1 MVDIISR
8 FWRWLGRLSC
18 AKMIGWAL
26 LSMFSIGMGGGF
38 VWLVMKS
45 DRLVGRLF
53 GLTRQLVEFMLN
65 AFSGR
70 ELLTLK
76 QSFCEFVLITPLVV
90 LVAYQIWHWI
100 FHSRRGKRRQTYLG
114 QLDNDPIGTEC
125 ADELSRGDFVQQIVS
140 VLAGRYLGTHA
151 LFLGIY
157 GAWGEGKTSVM
168 NLVERQ
174 MSDNHRIVFVRFQSW
189 EHEAKEDL
197 PYVLFMQIARRLA
210 DRLDLWTGWLLMRYA
225 VLIVPRRLISIAGPF
240 EWVLDIIVRFVNVF
254 SSVPSLAEK
263 IARRLKAI
271 DAKIVVV
278 VDDVD
283 RLEKD
288 DVRTLLRVLRTVG
301 DVGRFVYCI
310 LANRDYLAS
319 CIQEFKPEGDPD
331 GDEFGRHYLR
341 KIINLELELPRV
353 PKASLASI
361 FVEKLNRI
369 LEEYQL
375 GAFSSE
381 FASLSYFEA
390 HVQTYRDALRL
401 VNELIVRLGYFKTK
415 TIHDFVVHL
424 DDLVAVSIIHLFDPV
439 FWQALYDH
447 HDLLEKTDDCSWI
460 SKCQIDADKVDAAF
474 GLKEE
479 DNPHKELR
487 QRFLKEYLGLDLGN
501 DDHGNPVYHYD
512 VDQRKAELDRRLSAL
527 ACFHMYYS
535 GTVPVLVEA
544 SVLRGVKERL
554 DDEGAL
560 FSFLKEQNSKGLL
573 LRVLEY
579 LEIMEAIGEPAR
591 LQNYIRALTR
601 LADER
606 LLPERGIGRDTWGLE
621 ASYGFSTRLLR
632 CVLFMLEKVYNKR
645 TDGGAV
651 FLSAVCATD
660 AVVLLAVTIRMDDRK
675 SDHRPSRGFLF
686 TDSDYEAAK
695 KIFIECV
702 EKLQK
707 DGSLIGHVEEEELRR
722 TWHVLFAHERMG
734 KETATYH
741 KRYVSL
747 VENDA
752 NQYPQVLHVLLPYR
766 YYGDRPAHDYSPIWC
781 QALDEDFGVDSI
793 IHTFE
798 EQKDLPDF
806 AKQILIN
813 LRKCRKWHEEN
824 GAWPH
829 PDKQISQGTDQ

>member
-1 MVDIISR
+1 MI
-8 FWRWLGRLSC
+8 GRAVLVMFGIG
-18 AKMIGWAL
+18 MIGWFA
-26 LSMFSIGMGGGF
+26 
-38 VWLVMKS
+38 WLVMKG
-45 DRLVGRLF
+45 DRLVGKLL
-53 GLTRQLVEFMLN
+53 GSVWQLVEFVLDVAN
-65 AFSGR
+65 GR
-70 ELLTLK
+70 ELLTLN
-76 QSFCEFVLITPLVV
+76 QFLCEFVLIAPLVM
-90 LVAYQIWHWI
+90 LVSYQIWHWI
-100 FHSRRGKRRQTYLG
+100 FHSRQGKRRQTYLG

-125 ADELSRGDFVQQIVS
+125 ADELNRGDFVQQVVS
-140 VLAGRYLGTHA
+140 VLTGRYFGAHA

-157 GAWGEGKTSVM
+157 GVWGEGKTSVM

-240 EWVLDIIVRFVNVF
+240 EWVFDIVVRFVNVF

-263 IARRLKAI
+263 IARRLTAI

-301 DVGRFVYCI
+301 DIGRFVYCI

-319 CIQEFKPEGDPD
+319 CIQEFKPEWDPD

-369 LEEYQL
+369 LKEYQL
-375 GAFSSE
+375 EAFSAESG
-381 FASLSYFEA
+381 SLSYFEA
-390 HVQTYRDALRL
+390 YVQTYRDVLRL

-447 HDLLEKTDDCSWI
+447 HDLFEKTDDCSWI

-474 GLKEE
+474 GLNEE

-527 ACFHMYYS
+527 ACFYMYYS
-535 GTVPVLVEA
+535 GAVPTLVEA
-544 SVLRGVKERL
+544 SVLRGVQDRL
-554 DDEGAL
+554 SDESAL
-560 FSFLKEQNSKGLL
+560 FAFLKEQNSRHIL

-579 LEIMEAIGEPAR
+579 LEIMEAISDKT
-591 LQNYIRALTR
+591 LLMNYIRVLVR

-606 LLPERGIGRDTWGLE
+606 LAPERGIGRDTWGLE
-621 ASYGFSTRLLR
+621 ASYGFSTRLMR
-632 CVLFMLEKVYNKR
+632 CALFMLEKVYDKR
-645 TDGGAV
+645 TDGGAA
-651 FLSAVCATD
+651 FLAAVRATES
-660 AVVLLAVTIRMDDRK
+660 VVLLAVTIRMDDRK

-686 TDSDYEAAK
+686 TDGDYETAK
-695 KIFIECV
+695 QIFVERIER
-702 EKLQK
+702 LQK
-707 DGSLIGHVEEEELRR
+707 AGLLIDHAEEEELRR
-722 TWHVLFAHERMG
+722 TWHVLFVQERMG
-734 KETATYH
+734 TETEAYH

-747 VENDA
+747 VESDA
-752 NQYPQVLHVLLPYR
+752 KQYPQVLHVLLPYR
-766 YYGDRPAHDYSPIWC
+766 YYGDRPTHDYSPMWC
-781 QALDEDFGVDSI
+781 QALAEDFGIDLI

-798 EQKDLPDF
+798 MQNDLPDF
-806 AKQILIN
+806 ATRILGN
-813 LRKCRKWHEEN
+813 LKNCKKWHDEN
-824 GAWPH
+824 GEWLH
-829 PDKQISQGTDQ
+829 PDRQNGSSF